1 MLWGQ
6 HADAGDPHSSPMLFS
21 NDLISDMSSDDLF
34 LMIPTIFFPS
44 ISDDP
49 DVSDILFSDICFSVI
64 CFPTDIC
71 FPTISG

>member
-1 MLWGQ
+1 MLSGQ
-6 HADAGDPHSSPMLFS
+6 DADAGDPHSSPMLFS

-49 DVSDILFSDICFSVI
+49 DDSDDLFSDIYLSVI
-64 CFPTDIC
+64 CFPTDIY
-71 FPTISG
+71 FPKISG